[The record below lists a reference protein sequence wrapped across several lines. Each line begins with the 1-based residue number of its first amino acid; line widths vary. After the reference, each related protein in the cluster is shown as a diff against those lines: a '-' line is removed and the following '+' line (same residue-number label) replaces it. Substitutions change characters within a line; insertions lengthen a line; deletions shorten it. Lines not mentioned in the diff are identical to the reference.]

1 MTPVLAIAQ
10 VTYREAVRNRVLY
23 SLLVFVAALLLISG
37 ILDRITLGQTG
48 RVVLDLGLAAV
59 HLSGA
64 LIAIYL
70 GVSLMAR
77 EISGRTLHVV
87 LAKPVRR
94 GSFLLGKYL
103 GLVATLGLLVGA
115 MGLALLA
122 AVLAFGGHVGAAF
135 FQAVGMIWVELA
147 VLTAVAVFFASFTG
161 PFLSGMFT
169 LGLFVA
175 GHLAPGLRALGEAS
189 GDKALVMAGRVVYY
203 LLPNLEVFDLK
214 ARALYQAPES
224 AATVGLSLLYAG
236 GLSALLL
243 GAAALVFSR
252 RDFR

>member
-23 SLLVFVAALLLISG
+23 SLLVFVAALLLVSG
-37 ILDRITLGQTG
+37 ILDRATLGQSG
-48 RVVLDLGLAAV
+48 RVVLDLGLATV

-77 EISGRTLHVV
+77 EIADRTLHVV

-94 GSFLLGKYL
+94 GTFLVGKYL
-103 GLVATLGLLVGA
+103 GLAATLAVLVAA

-122 AVLAFGGHVGAAF
+122 AVAAFGGHPGLAF
-135 FQAVGMIWVELA
+135 LQAVGMIWVELA

-175 GHLAPGLRALGEAS
+175 GHLAPGLKALGEAS
-189 GDKALVMAGRVVYY
+189 GDRALAAAGRVVYY

-214 ARALYQAPES
+214 ARALYGAPED
-224 AATVGLSLLYAG
+224 AATLGLSLLYAA
-236 GLSALLL
+236 ALAAVLL
-243 GAAALVFSR
+243 GAAAAVFAR

>member
-1 MTPVLAIAQ
+1 MRQVFAIAQ

-23 SLLVFVAALLLISG
+23 SLLFFVAALLIVSS
-37 ILDRITLGQTG
+37 ILDRITLGQSG
-48 RVVLDLGLAAV
+48 KVVLDLGLAAV

-77 EISGRTLHVV
+77 EIADRTLHVV
-87 LAKPVRR
+87 LAKPVGR
-94 GSFLLGKYL
+94 GTFLMGKYL
-103 GLVATLGLLVGA
+103 GLVATLALIVA
-115 MGLALLA
+115 VMGLALLGA
-122 AVLAFGGHVGAAF
+122 LAAFGVPPGLAF

-175 GHLAPGLRALGEAS
+175 GHLAPGLRALGES
-189 GDKALVMAGRVVYY
+189 TGDKVLVAAGRVVYY

-214 ARALYQAPES
+214 VQALYHTPVS
-224 AATVGLSLLYAG
+224 AAAAGLALAYAAG
-236 GLSALLL
+236 YTAVLL
-243 GAAALVFSR
+243 GAAGLVFAR